1 MAGYHARL
9 EDFDAPLAWSREA
22 LEAFQLERLQKTLAH
37 AYENVPF
44 YRERFDKEGVK
55 PQDLKALDDITRFPA
70 TVKADMRATYPFGM
84 LAVPREKLHRIHA
97 SSGTTGLPTIVG
109 YTEDDLG
116 VWSDLVARCLRRAG
130 LGPGSLVQVAYGY
143 GLFTGG
149 LGAHYGG
156 ERLGATVI
164 PASTGQTARQI
175 QLIRDLKPDAI
186 MCTPSFALTLADA
199 FDKEGLDPAD
209 TSLKLGIHGAEPW
222 TDAMRSEIEKR
233 FGITALDIYGLSE
246 VLGPGVACEEAN
258 QKGGPTLWEDHFFAE
273 ILDPDTG
280 EPVGDGEP
288 GELVLTT
295 LSKAAQPL
303 IRYRTRDITRLTPS
317 GVSAM
322 RKITRISGRSDDMMI
337 ISGVNVFPSQ
347 IEEILVAHPLVAPHY
362 MIEITKEGR
371 LDRLKLLI
379 ELAVGVD
386 HAHGDQVAGELQGRI
401 RELIGIRAEI
411 EVHEPGSL
419 PRFEGK
425 AKRVDDK
432 R

>member
-1 MAGYHARL
+1 MGGFHAQL
-9 EDFDAPLAWSREA
+9 DDFDAPLSWSRAE
-22 LEAFQLERLQKTLAH
+22 LEAFQLDRLRVTLAH

-44 YRERFDKEGVK
+44 YRERFDAAGLK
-55 PQDLKALDDITRFPA
+55 PQDMKSLEDIVRFPL
-70 TVKADMRATYPFGM
+70 TVKEDMRATYPFGL
-84 LAVPREKLHRIHA
+84 LAVPREKLNRIHA

-109 YTEDDLG
+109 YTEEDLG

-130 LGPGSLVQVAYGY
+130 LGPESLVQVAYGY

-156 ERLGATVI
+156 ERLGATVV

-186 MCTPSFALTLADA
+186 LCTPSFALTLADA
-199 FDKEGLDPAD
+199 FEKEGLDPAD
-209 TSLKLGIHGAEPW
+209 TSIKIGIHGAEPW
-222 TDAMRSEIEKR
+222 TDAMRAEIEKR
-233 FGITALDIYGLSE
+233 LGLTALDIYGLSE
-246 VLGPGVACEEAN
+246 VLGPGVACEEAD

-273 ILDPDTG
+273 LLDPETG
-280 EPVGDGEP
+280 EPVPEGEP

-303 IRYRTRDITRLTPS
+303 IRYRTKDITRLTPS

-322 RKITRISGRSDDMMI
+322 RKMERVTGRSDDMMI
-337 ISGVNVFPSQ
+337 ISGVNVYPSQ

-362 MIEITKEGR
+362 MIEISKEGR

-386 HAHGDQVAGELQGRI
+386 HSHGDQVAEELQGRI
-401 RELIGIRAEI
+401 RNLIGIRAEI

-425 AKRVDDK
+425 AKRVNDK